1 MTKVKRMAKVYD
13 ITSEEIDDFPKHSPV
28 SKREEYIIEAL
39 EYYGEVR
46 EGRNIKEKVV
56 FVCEHIEKMSENQT
70 INVANYNAMKY
81 NKFVREAIKMLL
93 QFIFGTLLIT
103 VGVVAILNE
112 RKIARWER
120 RVYRAVREGVKK
132 CF

>member
-46 EGRNIKEKVV
+46 EG
-56 FVCEHIEKMSENQT
+56 
-70 INVANYNAMKY
+70 
-81 NKFVREAIKMLL
+81 
-93 QFIFGTLLIT
+93 
-103 VGVVAILNE
+103 
-112 RKIARWER
+112 
-120 RVYRAVREGVKK
+120 
-132 CF
+132 